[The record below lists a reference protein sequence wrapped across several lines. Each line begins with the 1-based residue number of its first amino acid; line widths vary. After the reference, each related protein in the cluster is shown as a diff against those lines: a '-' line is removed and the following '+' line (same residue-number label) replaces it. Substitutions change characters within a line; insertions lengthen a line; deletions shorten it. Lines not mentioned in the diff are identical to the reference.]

1 MQPAWRPLD
10 SRERDEI
17 AAQRIACSVL
27 LHGCEVALSRYRQL
41 QGRGC
46 EETERTRVEAILEDI
61 LSSWQETLD
70 LLETVSPQRA
80 QRRAREVLPPINA
93 R

>member
-1 MQPAWRPLD
+1 MRPASRPLN
-10 SRERDEI
+10 SPEREEI

-41 QGRGC
+41 QGRG
-46 EETERTRVEAILEDI
+46 EEAERARVEAILEDI
-61 LSSWQETLD
+61 LFSWQETLE
-70 LLETVSPQRA
+70 LLEAVSPRRA
-80 QRRAREVLPPINA
+80 QRSAREFLPLINA